1 MMRQPQRTWG
11 GAQPRG
17 GVAPLSPQ
25 GFVLLPLWNTQKT
38 KREEES

>member
-1 MMRQPQRTWG
+1 MMRQPHRTWG

-25 GFVLLPLWNTQKT
+25 GFVLLPLHAGQRE
-38 KREEES
+38 REEES